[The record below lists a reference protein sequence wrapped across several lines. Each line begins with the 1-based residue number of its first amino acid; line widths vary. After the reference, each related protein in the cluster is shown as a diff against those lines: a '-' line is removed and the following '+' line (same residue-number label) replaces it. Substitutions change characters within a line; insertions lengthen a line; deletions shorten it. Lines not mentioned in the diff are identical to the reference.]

1 MIKHVRD
8 LYLNKFYKEPK
19 HIYFSPG
26 RVNIIG
32 EHTDYTGGL
41 VMPFCIDKGI
51 YGAIEKIEDLRIN
64 IYSENYTILGIIE
77 IDLLDLPEKLENNF
91 SDYLVGVIKEL
102 NKNNYKLKQGYNI
115 VLTSNLPIGGGLS
128 SSAALSLL
136 LLRMLN
142 DFENFNLS
150 DLAIVKMAKSVE
162 NNYLK
167 VNCGIMDQ
175 FAIMFS
181 KENRAIYLDTFD
193 LTYDYVKLDFK
204 DYELVIINS
213 NTTRKL
219 ADSKYNERQA
229 ETKEILAILNEN
241 MKVDHLGELEE
252 NELSTYLDFIV
263 DETLRKRLKHII
275 TENARVKHAKVAL
288 ELNNPYH
295 LGDLLNAS
303 HKSLKDDYEV
313 STAILDDL
321 VNIAIKSGALGS
333 RMVGGGF
340 GGSTLNLVLKDNLE
354 SFIEKF
360 KEEYHKRYDTNFVYS
375 ILQAKDGIKQID

>member
-91 SDYLVGVIKEL
+91 SDYLVGVIREL

-150 DLAIVKMAKSVE
+150 DLTIVKMAKSVE

-193 LTYDYVKLDFK
+193 LTYDYVNLDFK

-252 NELSTYLDFIV
+252 KELSTYLDFIV
-263 DETLRKRLKHII
+263 NETLRKRLKHII

-288 ELNNPYH
+288 ELNNLYH

-321 VNIAIKSGALGS
+321 VDIAIKSGALGS

>member
-91 SDYLVGVIKEL
+91 SDYLVGVIREL

-150 DLAIVKMAKSVE
+150 DLTIVKMAKSVE

-193 LTYDYVKLDFK
+193 LTYDYVNLDFK

-275 TENARVKHAKVAL
+275 TENARVKHAKIAL
-288 ELNNPYH
+288 ELNNLYH

-313 STAILDDL
+313 STEILDDL
-321 VNIAIKSGALGS
+321 VDIGIKSGALGS

>member
-1 MIKHVRD
+1 
-8 LYLNKFYKEPK
+8 
-19 HIYFSPG
+19 
-26 RVNIIG
+26 
-32 EHTDYTGGL
+32 
-41 VMPFCIDKGI
+41 
-51 YGAIEKIEDLRIN
+51 
-64 IYSENYTILGIIE
+64 
-77 IDLLDLPEKLENNF
+77 
-91 SDYLVGVIKEL
+91 
-102 NKNNYKLKQGYNI
+102 
-115 VLTSNLPIGGGLS
+115 
-128 SSAALSLL
+128 
-136 LLRMLN
+136 
-142 DFENFNLS
+142 
-150 DLAIVKMAKSVE
+150 
-162 NNYLK
+162 
-167 VNCGIMDQ
+167 
-175 FAIMFS
+175 
-181 KENRAIYLDTFD
+181 
-193 LTYDYVKLDFK
+193 
-204 DYELVIINS
+204 
-213 NTTRKL
+213 
-219 ADSKYNERQA
+219 
-229 ETKEILAILNEN
+229 

>member
-91 SDYLVGVIKEL
+91 SDYLVGVIREL

-150 DLAIVKMAKSVE
+150 DLTIVKMAKSVE

-193 LTYDYVKLDFK
+193 LTYDYVNLDFK
-204 DYELVIINS
+204 DYDLVIINS

-252 NELSTYLDFIV
+252 KELSTYLDFIV
-263 DETLRKRLKHII
+263 NETLRKRLKHII

-288 ELNNPYH
+288 ELNNLYH

-321 VNIAIKSGALGS
+321 VDIAIKSGALGS